1 MVDPTTPDP
10 QQPAI
15 HDDVSQTSDLI
26 SACTHLSDALDAA
39 DVAHDLGNFM
49 IVVVDVPADLSR
61 LVLYRALDEQVG
73 RWGRSAE
80 DRSAII
86 DLSNHS
92 AMPAQTLIGGL
103 AQSWED
109 LAYGLAQELTGTT
122 VLVVIGLE
130 QMLHDTPHR
139 LASFLEARARSQ
151 VVVVLTCQAAQC
163 CQLPIRRTTVRLD
176 QRLLKN
182 RALDHLASSEAD
194 SLIRALTAGTIGGT
208 GGADH
213 PGDSRF
219 GGQS

>member
-1 MVDPTTPDP
+1 M
-10 QQPAI
+10 
-15 HDDVSQTSDLI
+15 
-26 SACTHLSDALDAA
+26 SDALDAA

-61 LVLYRALDEQVG
+61 LVLYRALDEQAG
-73 RWGRSAE
+73 RWGRTAE

-92 AMPAQTLIGGL
+92 AMPAQTVIGGQF
-103 AQSWED
+103 QSWED
-109 LAYGLAQELTGTT
+109 LAYGLAQELTETT

-139 LASFLEARARSQ
+139 LAAFLEARARNH

-163 CQLPIRRTTVRLD
+163 CQLPIRHTAVRLD
-176 QRLLKN
+176 QRLLRN
-182 RALDHLASSEAD
+182 RDLDHLASSEAD
-194 SLIRALTAGTIGGT
+194 SLIRALTSGTVGGP

-213 PGDSRF
+213 LGDPRV
-219 GGQS
+219 GGRP